1 MYNWPYSLHAYN
13 AKLAMKRPLIFSM
26 LLVIFTLQSLWI
38 KAPFFCWRCN
48 KNTLNIS
55 LIKKK
60 ELQGQYT
67 GTLYNHPLE
76 SIWTYK
82 FLERT
87 THLWSLRT
95 LEMVQLKWFSRLS
108 PYMPLCQSVK
118 FTVSYWYWFVR
129 AYISMSN
136 YSQHL
141 WSLYQRLTLIA
152 LSYTL
157 FAWSDPS
164 WWNTGTDYKF
174 EVPKTIKRAQA
185 IVKEEYLSRSV
196 GLRHVH

>member
-13 AKLAMKRPLIFSM
+13 AKIGNEKTFDFRYATCDFN
-26 LLVIFTLQSLWI
+26 FQSLWI

-60 ELQGQYT
+60 SYRGQYT

-152 LSYTL
+152 GLTL
-157 FAWSDPS
+157 YSHDLILLDETP
-164 WWNTGTDYKF
+164 
-174 EVPKTIKRAQA
+174 VPTT
-185 IVKEEYLSRSV
+185 S
-196 GLRHVH
+196 LRFQRQ

>member
-1 MYNWPYSLHAYN
+1 MYHWPYSLHAYN
-13 AKLAMKRPLIFSM
+13 AKLAMKRPLIFGM
-26 LLVIFTLQSLWI
+26 LLVTLTFSLYESKHHSFADVATRI
-38 KAPFFCWRCN
+38 HYKFN
-48 KNTLNIS
+48 
-55 LIKKK
+55 KKK
-60 ELQGQYT
+60 SYRGQYI

-95 LEMVQLKWFSRLS
+95 LEMVQLKWFSCLS

-129 AYISMSN
+129 ACISMSN

-152 LSYTL
+152 GLTL
-157 FAWSDPS
+157 YSHDLILLDETPVPTTS
-164 WWNTGTDYKF
+164 WRF
-174 EVPKTIKRAQA
+174 QRQ
-185 IVKEEYLSRSV
+185 
-196 GLRHVH
+196 

>member
-38 KAPFFCWRCN
+38 KAPFCCWRCN

-60 ELQGQYT
+60 KSYRGSIQELYIIIRLRAFEHTNSSKELPIFGHW
-67 GTLYNHPLE
+67 G
-76 SIWTYK
+76 
-82 FLERT
+82 
-87 THLWSLRT
+87 LW
-95 LEMVQLKWFSRLS
+95 KWFSCLS

-152 LSYTL
+152 GLTL
-157 FAWSDPS
+157 YSHDLILLDETP
-164 WWNTGTDYKF
+164 
-174 EVPKTIKRAQA
+174 VPTT
-185 IVKEEYLSRSV
+185 S
-196 GLRHVH
+196 LRFQRQ

>member
-1 MYNWPYSLHAYN
+1 MTILIACVQCQTGNEKTFDFQYAASDFYSSV
-13 AKLAMKRPLIFSM
+13 SM
-26 LLVIFTLQSLWI
+26 NQSTILLLTLQQES
-38 KAPFFCWRCN
+38 
-48 KNTLNIS
+48 LNIS

-152 LSYTL
+152 GLTL
-157 FAWSDPS
+157 YSHDLIRLDETP
-164 WWNTGTDYKF
+164 
-174 EVPKTIKRAQA
+174 VPTT
-185 IVKEEYLSRSV
+185 S
-196 GLRHVH
+196 LRFQRQ

>member
-1 MYNWPYSLHAYN
+1 MNQST
-13 AKLAMKRPLIFSM
+13 I
-26 LLVIFTLQSLWI
+26 LLLTLQQEYI
-38 KAPFFCWRCN
+38 KYKFN
-48 KNTLNIS
+48 
-55 LIKKK
+55 KKK
-60 ELQGQYT
+60 RSYRGQYT

-152 LSYTL
+152 GLTL
-157 FAWSDPS
+157 YSHDLILLDETPVPTTS
-164 WWNTGTDYKF
+164 WRF
-174 EVPKTIKRAQA
+174 QRQ
-185 IVKEEYLSRSV
+185 
-196 GLRHVH
+196 